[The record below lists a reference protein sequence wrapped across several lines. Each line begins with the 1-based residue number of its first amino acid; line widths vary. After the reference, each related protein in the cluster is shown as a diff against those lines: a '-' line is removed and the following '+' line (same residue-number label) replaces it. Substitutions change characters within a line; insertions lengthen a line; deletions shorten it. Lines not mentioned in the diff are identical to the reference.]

1 MGKITYLRT
10 YVKYIRIIA
19 HSGGGGRI
27 GAKIENNGKTYRK
40 NKGGDLSGQTIV
52 VCHKPGS
59 LNISNLTWGSKE
71 NIINKTICR
80 VITWQWETLRD
91 LDVS

>member
-27 GAKIENNGKTYRK
+27 GAKIENNGKTYR
-40 NKGGDLSGQTIV
+40 NKQGRRLKWTDDSSV
-52 VCHKPGS
+52 P
-59 LNISNLTWGSKE
+59 
-71 NIINKTICR
+71 
-80 VITWQWETLRD
+80 
-91 LDVS
+91 